1 MKRNGRHLIY
11 IAFFFPPSRASGV
24 YRAIATANA
33 LSDQGWRVTVLT
45 ADERFFRQE
54 IATADDTLLDSVND
68 DVALCRVPFTFQK
81 TIEEDITK
89 YGWLKAN
96 YYRVFLKLQSLVG
109 RVSYLQKK
117 GKTPISKYDDWIKP
131 VMLSVRDIH
140 AKDPVSHVLATGNPF
155 SSFEAALN
163 LHNELGI
170 SFSVDYR
177 DPWTTNVYTGAK
189 ADLPKEANLIEAEVI
204 RKASHAFHINS
215 AMREAIIRQY
225 PKTASKH
232 HIVPNGYDHFS
243 VAESRNTSE
252 KIVFG
257 MLGTLNANW
266 PLDEIFKA
274 WDLIR
279 SDLPSGSKFQL
290 GGYLGYF
297 AHSEASLMSKLP
309 SQGKGFDYVGP
320 IQKNKVR
327 EFYKSLSVI
336 VIPASGGALV
346 TTGKVY
352 EVAAQP
358 HPIVCIQ
365 NKDGGARKALEGRPH
380 VQMAQPDVN
389 EIVVAFREAIR
400 SVENMTTEDTL
411 EIQSFAAPYERELSI
426 GAIPKLLDIDN

>member
-1 MKRNGRHLIY
+1 MKRDDRHLLY

-33 LSDQGWRVTVLT
+33 FSQQGWRVTVLT
-45 ADERFFRQE
+45 ADERFFHQE
-54 IATADDTLLDSVND
+54 IATADSTLLASVSD
-68 DVALCRVPFTFQK
+68 DVALFRVPFTFQK
-81 TIEEDITK
+81 VTKEDITR
-89 YGWLKAN
+89 YGWFKAN
-96 YYRVFLKLQSLVG
+96 YFRVFLKLQSLVSNLFYF
-109 RVSYLQKK
+109 RKK
-117 GKTPISKYDDWIKP
+117 ERTPISKYGDWIKP
-131 VMLSVRDIH
+131 ATTTAKEIH
-140 AKDPVSHVLATGNPF
+140 AKDPFCHILATGNPF
-155 SSFEAALN
+155 ASFEAALN
-163 LHNELGI
+163 LHNELGV

-177 DPWTTNVYTGAK
+177 DPWTTNVYTGEK
-189 ADLPKEANLIEAEVI
+189 ADLPKEANLIEAELV
-204 RKASHAFHINS
+204 RKASFAFHINS
-215 AMREAIIRQY
+215 AMREAIIKQY
-225 PKTASKH
+225 PKSANKH
-232 HIVPNGYDHFS
+232 HIVPNGYDRLS

-266 PLDEIFKA
+266 PLDEIFEA
-274 WDLIR
+274 WKRIR
-279 SDLPSGSKFQL
+279 EGLPDGSRFQL

-297 AHSEASLMSKLP
+297 AQSEASLMSKLP

-327 EFYKSLSVI
+327 EFYESLSVI

-365 NKDGGARKALEGRPH
+365 NREGGARKALEGRPH